1 MADSQIKQVAVIG
14 AGAMGRG
21 IAQLMLQSGLSVAL
35 FDLNRD
41 MLNDAQTTVFSMLD
55 KLVAKGKLS
64 EQIAADAR
72 HNLSL
77 HSADDFS
84 PCSRADLV
92 VEAIVERLEVKQTL
106 FTSLEAIVSENC
118 ILATNTSSLSVTG
131 IASVCEHPERVAG
144 LHFFNPVPIMKLVE
158 VIGGQRTAPAVTDTL
173 SKLVTSLGHVPVVVA
188 DMPGFLV
195 NHAGRAYSTEALQ
208 LLLESVTTT
217 REIDRILKAQAGFK
231 MGPFELFDLTGLDV
245 SHAVTESV
253 FNQYYHEPR
262 YRPSPLAA
270 KRVEANLLGRKTKE
284 GFYTYPR
291 DTNDAVV
298 RTDVPDTLPNSV
310 WLDPSCQQWGEEFV
324 ATLHTLCDKAGVSV
338 ETADTPSS
346 DALCLCAPLG
356 KDTTT
361 SATDA
366 GLDATKVVAV
376 DGLFGLS
383 AHRVV
388 MISPATSAEYRDYAH
403 ALLSHGGYPVSVLN
417 DSPGFVSQRVLA
429 AMVNL
434 ACEIAQQGIAQPADI
449 DKAVTLGLG
458 YPKGP
463 LAWGNELGPQR
474 VLTVLENLQQ
484 LTGDMRYRPSQYL
497 RRRVALGMS
506 LSDTGTRAS
515 QA

>member
-21 IAQLMLQSGLSVAL
+21 IAQLMLQSGLSVKL
-35 FDLNRD
+35 FDLDSD
-41 MLNDAQTTVFSMLD
+41 MLDDAQKTVFSMLD
-55 KLVAKGKLS
+55 KLVSKGKLS
-64 EQIAADAR
+64 EQLANNARDA
-72 HNLSL
+72 LSL
-77 HSADDFS
+77 HSADDLH
-84 PCSRADLV
+84 PCRDVDVV
-92 VEAIVERLEVKQTL
+92 VEAIVERLEVKQKL
-106 FTSLEAIVSENC
+106 FTSLETIVPDAC
-118 ILATNTSSLSVTG
+118 ILASNTSSLSVTG
-131 IASVCEHPERVAG
+131 IASVCDKPERVAG

-158 VIGGQRTAPAVTDTL
+158 VIGGQRTAPDVTDTL

-208 LLLESVTTT
+208 LLLETVTTT
-217 REIDRILKAQAGFK
+217 QEVDRILKAHAGFK

-270 KRVEANLLGRKTKE
+270 KRVEASLLGRKTKE

-298 RTDVPDTLPNSV
+298 PTDVPDTLPTSV
-310 WLDPSCQQWGEEFV
+310 WLDASCQQWGDEFV
-324 ATLHTLCDKAGVSV
+324 ATLHSLCNKAGISV

-346 DALCLCAPLG
+346 DALCVCAPMG

-361 SATDA
+361 TAVDA
-366 GLDATKVVAV
+366 GLDATRTVAV
-376 DGLFGLS
+376 DALFGLS

-388 MISPATSAEYRDYAH
+388 MISPATSPAYRDYAH
-403 ALLSHGGYPVSVLN
+403 ALFAQGNYPVSVVN

-434 ACEIAQQGIAQPADI
+434 ACEIAQQGIAQPDDI

-463 LAWGNELGPQR
+463 LAWGNALEPKR
-474 VLTVLENLQQ
+474 ILTILENLQR

-506 LSDTGTRAS
+506 LSDTGTQAS